1 MAKLAALAAALL
13 LCSPAA
19 LAWGGLAHEAICKVP
34 FRELDDTARQR
45 RATAGDSACQELQYG
60 FHTLTGSTLWVS
72 RDQRVTYVAI
82 DPQAAARNQSPT
94 LRSRRASRTPM
105 YAGCLSNGLQ
115 R

>member
-45 RATAGDSACQELQYG
+45 RATAGDSR
-60 FHTLTGSTLWVS
+60 TSIWVS
-72 RDQRVTYVAI
+72 YTHRLNALGVA
-82 DPQAAARNQSPT
+82 
-94 LRSRRASRTPM
+94 
-105 YAGCLSNGLQ
+105 
-115 R
+115 